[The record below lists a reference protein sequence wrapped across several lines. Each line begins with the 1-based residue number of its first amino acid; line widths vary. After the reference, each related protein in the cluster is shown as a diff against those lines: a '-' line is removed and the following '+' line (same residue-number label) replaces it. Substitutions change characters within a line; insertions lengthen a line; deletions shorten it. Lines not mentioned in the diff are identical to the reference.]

1 MAFYIT
7 LSYIA
12 IRFRTVYINCWRHTS
27 VTTFGGGG
35 SNVVHSFGSWSLVV
49 LMDRIS
55 VLGPVLG
62 LDGVAGVVLAEDYT
76 ITVFVDTYMDLV
88 INRC

>member
-1 MAFYIT
+1 
-7 LSYIA
+7 
-12 IRFRTVYINCWRHTS
+12 
-27 VTTFGGGG
+27 
-35 SNVVHSFGSWSLVV
+35 
-49 LMDRIS
+49 MDRIS

-76 ITVFVDTYMDLV
+76 IIVFVDTYMDLV

>member
-1 MAFYIT
+1 M
-7 LSYIA
+7 
-12 IRFRTVYINCWRHTS
+12 
-27 VTTFGGGG
+27 TTFGGG

-49 LMDRIS
+49 LMDKNS

-76 ITVFVDTYMDLV
+76 ITVFVDT
-88 INRC
+88 